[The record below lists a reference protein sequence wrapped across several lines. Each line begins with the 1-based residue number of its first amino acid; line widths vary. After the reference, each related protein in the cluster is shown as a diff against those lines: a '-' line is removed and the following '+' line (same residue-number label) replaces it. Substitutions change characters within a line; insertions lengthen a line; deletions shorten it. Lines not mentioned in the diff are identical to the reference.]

1 MHSAFNPFAAFT
13 QDAADSAPRAASAAV
28 RPSTRRC
35 ARIAR
40 SCRAPPRSAV
50 ARESGALYH
59 RAPVAGRRVMV
70 LGLSLSTFT
79 LLHLILSLAGIVAGI
94 VIILGMLG
102 SNQLPG
108 WTALFL
114 ASMVLTDVTGFFFPV
129 AALLP
134 SHIVGVISL
143 MALMMAIIA
152 LYIYRLRGAWRWLY
166 VGAVGLALYLDVFV
180 GVVQAF
186 QKLSF
191 LRPLAPTQSEP
202 PFLIAQLVVLALFI
216 ALGIVA
222 AKRFH
227 PEMRAL
233 A

>member
-1 MHSAFNPFAAFT
+1 
-13 QDAADSAPRAASAAV
+13 
-28 RPSTRRC
+28 
-35 ARIAR
+35 
-40 SCRAPPRSAV
+40 
-50 ARESGALYH
+50 
-59 RAPVAGRRVMV
+59 MV
-70 LGLSLSTFT
+70 LGLSLSAFT
-79 LLHLILSLAGIVAGI
+79 LLHVILCLVGIVAGI
-94 VIILGMLG
+94 VIIVGMLG
-102 SNQLPG
+102 SNPLPG

-114 ASMVLTDVTGFFFPV
+114 VSMVLTDITGFFFPV
-129 AALLP
+129 TALLP

-152 LYIYRLRGAWRWLY
+152 LYIYRLHGAWRWLY

-180 GVVQAF
+180 GVAQAF

-202 PFLIAQLVVLALFI
+202 PFLIAQLVVLALSI
-216 ALGIVA
+216 ALGIAA

>member
-1 MHSAFNPFAAFT
+1 VVLATREPCATPA
-13 QDAADSAPRAASAAV
+13 QWRGRAARGTIGHRSGE
-28 RPSTRRC
+28 
-35 ARIAR
+35 AR
-40 SCRAPPRSAV
+40 
-50 ARESGALYH
+50 
-59 RAPVAGRRVMV
+59 M
-70 LGLSLSTFT
+70 LGLSLSMFT
-79 LLHLILSLAGIVAGI
+79 LLHVILSLAGIVAGI
-94 VIILGMLG
+94 VVILGMLG

-114 ASMVLTDVTGFFFPV
+114 VSMVLADVTGFFFPV
-129 AALLP
+129 VGLLP
-134 SHIVGVISL
+134 SHIVGAISL

-152 LYIYRLRGAWRWLY
+152 LYIYRLHGAWRWLY

-180 GVVQAF
+180 GMVQAF

-202 PFLIAQLVVLALFI
+202 PFLVAQLVVLALFV

-227 PEMRAL
+227 PAMRAL

>member
-1 MHSAFNPFAAFT
+1 
-13 QDAADSAPRAASAAV
+13 
-28 RPSTRRC
+28 
-35 ARIAR
+35 
-40 SCRAPPRSAV
+40 
-50 ARESGALYH
+50 
-59 RAPVAGRRVMV
+59 MV

-79 LLHLILSLAGIVAGI
+79 LLHVILSLAGIVAGI
-94 VIILGMLG
+94 VVIFGMLG
-102 SNQLPG
+102 SNRLPG

-114 ASMVLTDVTGFFFPV
+114 VSMVLTDVTGFFFPV

-134 SHIVGVISL
+134 SHIVGIISL

-152 LYIYRLRGAWRWLY
+152 LYLYRLHGAWRGLY

-202 PFLIAQLVVLALFI
+202 PFLGAQIVVLVLFI
-216 ALGIVA
+216 ALGVA
-222 AKRFH
+222 AARRFH
-227 PEMRAL
+227 PRTRAL